1 MSAEGSPHSSLSPN
15 SALTHG
21 ALMLRPDTD
30 LMSTNYYLITE
41 NKELDLGQDGVLGQ
55 SLIDALEELD
65 TLADDWDLTPLS
77 DFVSFQQNERQDYLE
92 EAEDTD
98 FNDLT
103 TDEGFRETQP
113 EEYYEAD
120 EALENVQAI
129 LQNYAKTEDA
139 DERVMDDLRSL
150 NDALKR
156 CLENNSRFYISVSE

>member
-1 MSAEGSPHSSLSPN
+1 MSA
-15 SALTHG
+15 
-21 ALMLRPDTD
+21 
-30 LMSTNYYLITE
+30 NYYLITE

-55 SLIDALEELD
+55 SLVDAMEELD
-65 TLADDWDLTPLS
+65 TLADDLDLIPLS
-77 DFVSFQQNERQDYLE
+77 DFVSYQQNERQDYLE

-103 TDEGFRETQP
+103 SDQGFRETQP

-129 LQNYAKTEDA
+129 LQNYAKSEDS

>member
-1 MSAEGSPHSSLSPN
+1 MSSPHSSLSPG
-15 SALTHG
+15 SALVHG
-21 ALMLRPDTD
+21 ALMVTHHTD
-30 LMSTNYYLITE
+30 LMSANYYLITE

-65 TLADDWDLTPLS
+65 TLADDLDLTPLS
-77 DFVSFQQNERQDYLE
+77 DFVSYQQNERQAYLE

-103 TDEGFRETQP
+103 SDEGFRETQP

-129 LQNYAKTEDA
+129 LQNYAKSENV